1 MKKNLGVVL
10 SVLVLI
16 AVAAGGYKS
25 YINNVEGNKNGTAS
39 GNSPGGLNLP
49 GLGSSHPETQNAQ
62 SLKLLVG
69 SAKFAFLKD
78 PKLTE
83 ILAKEGIA
91 LDLIKSESFE
101 KDKVR
106 LAELDAVWPAGSN
119 SAADW
124 TATIPAAA
132 TFPVFSTPLALASW
146 KALMPVFE
154 TSGLAKT
161 TGAAH
166 GDFYLDKALP
176 LMLKGVR
183 WNQLQGNTV
192 FNVNKGFLVT
202 TPDLRKSNTGALYIA
217 TLAYIQ
223 NGNEV
228 PTDAGKAEALTD
240 KLAPLITRQGFQE
253 ETLAGPF
260 EDYLGQGMGKAPLV
274 LIYESQFL
282 EAKRAG
288 KLGDNHFL
296 LYPQPGLV
304 LKHIFVA
311 KSANGKKLGELLANN
326 KDIQKIAA
334 QYGFRTNDQK
344 VFAQEAKAIG
354 LDAPELLNL
363 ADTPTTPVLEAMT
376 AALIRKMDGH

>member
-1 MKKNLGVVL
+1 MKKNLGIII
-10 SVLVLI
+10 SILVLI

-25 YINNVEGNKNGTAS
+25 WQEKQQTRAS
-39 GNSPGGLNLP
+39 SGSTDSGLSLP
-49 GLGSSHPETQNAQ
+49 GLGSSQPTTQ
-62 SLKLLVG
+62 SVKLLVG

-78 PKLTE
+78 AELTK
-83 ILAKEGIA
+83 ILAQNGIS
-91 LDLIKSESFE
+91 LELIKSESFE

-124 TATIPAAA
+124 SATIPAAS
-132 TFPVFSTPLALASW
+132 TYPIFSTPLAIASW
-146 KALMPVFE
+146 KPLMPVLE
-154 TSGLAKT
+154 ANGLAKS
-161 TGAAH
+161 G
-166 GDFYLDKALP
+166 GPMQGEFFLDKALP
-176 LMLKGVR
+176 LMLKGAR
-183 WNQLQGNTV
+183 WNELKGNTV

-217 TLAYIQ
+217 TLAYIE
-223 NGNEV
+223 NKHEV
-228 PTDAGKAEALTD
+228 PQDAAKAATLTE

-288 KLGDNHFL
+288 KLRDTHFL

-311 KSANGKKLGELLANN
+311 KSANGKKLGELLAND
-326 KDIQKIAA
+326 KALQKIAA
-334 QYGFRTNDQK
+334 QYGFRTNDAK
-344 VFAQEAKAIG
+344 VFAQEAKSIG
-354 LDAPELLNL
+354 LDAPDLLNL
-363 ADTPTTPVLEAMT
+363 ADTPTTVVLDAMS
-376 AALIRKMDGH
+376 AALIKKMEGQ

>member
-1 MKKNLGVVL
+1 MKKNLGIVI

-16 AVAAGGYKS
+16 AVAAGVYKS
-25 YINNVEGNKNGTAS
+25 YLEKQSAPQVAGKESI
-39 GNSPGGLNLP
+39 GLSLP
-49 GLGSSHPETQNAQ
+49 GLSNPQTESV
-62 SLKLLVG
+62 KLLVG

-78 PKLTE
+78 EELSK
-83 ILAKEGIA
+83 ILAKHGIA
-91 LDLIKSESFE
+91 LNLVKSESFE
-101 KDKVR
+101 KDKIK

-124 TATIPAAA
+124 TATIPAA
-132 TFPVFSTPLALASW
+132 TTYPVFSTPLALASW
-146 KALMPVFE
+146 KALVPVLE
-154 TSGLAKT
+154 ANGLAKS

-176 LMLKGVR
+176 QMLKGVR
-183 WNQLQGNTV
+183 WNQLKDNTA

-217 TLAYIQ
+217 TLAYIE
-223 NGNEV
+223 NGSEV
-228 PTDAGKAEALTD
+228 PQDAAKAASLTD

-288 KLGDNHFL
+288 KLRDTHFL

-304 LKHIFVA
+304 LKHIFVG
-311 KSANGKKLGELLANN
+311 KSPLGKKLGELLSTD

-334 QYGFRTNDQK
+334 QYGFRTNDAAL
-344 VFAQEAKAIG
+344 FAAETKKIG
-354 LDAPELLNL
+354 LDAPDLLNL
-363 ADTPTTPVLEAMT
+363 AETPTTPVLEAMT
-376 AALIRKMDGH
+376 SALIRKMEGQ

>member
-1 MKKNLGVVL
+1 MKKNLGIVI

-16 AVAAGGYKS
+16 AVAAGVYKS
-25 YINNVEGNKNGTAS
+25 YLEKQSTPQVAGKDSI
-39 GNSPGGLNLP
+39 GLSLP
-49 GLGSSHPETQNAQ
+49 GMSNPQTESV
-62 SLKLLVG
+62 KLLVG

-78 PKLTE
+78 EELTK
-83 ILAKEGIA
+83 ILAKHGIA
-91 LDLIKSESFE
+91 LNLVKSESFE
-101 KDKVR
+101 KDKIK

-124 TATIPAAA
+124 TATIPAA
-132 TFPVFSTPLALASW
+132 TTYPVFSTPLALASW
-146 KALMPVFE
+146 KALMPVLE
-154 TSGLAKT
+154 ASGLAKS

-183 WNQLQGNTV
+183 WNQLKDNTA

-217 TLAYIQ
+217 TLAYIE
-223 NGNEV
+223 NGSEV
-228 PTDAGKAEALTD
+228 PQDAAKAATLTD

-288 KLGDNHFL
+288 KLRDTHFL

-304 LKHIFVA
+304 LKHIFVG
-311 KSANGKKLGELLANN
+311 KSALGKKLGELLSTD
-326 KDIQKIAA
+326 KEIQKIAA
-334 QYGFRTNDQK
+334 QYGFRTNDAAL
-344 VFAQEAKAIG
+344 FAAETKKIG
-354 LDAPELLNL
+354 LDAPDLLNL

-376 AALIRKMDGH
+376 SALIRKMEGQ